1 MRNNPFTGKSTRTK
15 IFTVITVSA
24 IILLIALNLFL
35 TSFGIFGN
43 AYIDLTPEGLYTL
56 TPEMKDVCDDIFYMS
71 DGTRRDPGI
80 TITFC
85 DDPDNLIANTSTRL
99 VYYMA
104 TALDKRFKNCDVE
117 YYNAKMNPTALAKY
131 KTTSLTEIKSTDVI
145 ISYGARYSIVP
156 ADEFW
161 HIGSDDV
168 VYAFDGE
175 YKLASIMLSLTLVDR
190 PVAYFVNDHGETYYD
205 AGNAENEENN
215 KKTGAFAELL
225 MQRGFDIKTLSLSAL
240 IDNAEEG
247 ETPKIPDDCVLLII
261 NNPREDFRYDT
272 DNLGTFSAVSE
283 TDLLDKF
290 MIEDRGSIMV
300 SLDYKLDLPNFEDF
314 LAEWSIECTDTLV
327 KDSVNSLDDGLDTTI
342 IADYNLNE
350 ETYAYAIYGEYASR
364 SSSPRVVVENTGAII
379 SAFGDSEGA
388 NESGTPKTSR
398 LFTPFLYTSKD
409 AKQYGTSSYNALAAE
424 GQAVVAAI
432 GGRQT
437 IDENSGE
444 YSYSYI
450 FCAASPDFFSGS
462 TIANPSYA
470 NFDVI
475 SALVQNIA
483 RLETHADSS
492 LGGLSMN
499 NSDDKFGGKM
509 LVDFSMREEDKV
521 ESQYDEEGRRITK
534 TYLGLTTPKKI
545 IYTVIIFAIPLAAA
559 IVGAV
564 IHIKRKYL

>member
-1 MRNNPFTGKSTRTK
+1 
-15 IFTVITVSA
+15 
-24 IILLIALNLFL
+24 
-35 TSFGIFGN
+35 
-43 AYIDLTPEGLYTL
+43 
-56 TPEMKDVCDDIFYMS
+56 
-71 DGTRRDPGI
+71 
-80 TITFC
+80 
-85 DDPDNLIANTSTRL
+85 
-99 VYYMA
+99 
-104 TALDKRFKNCDVE
+104 
-117 YYNAKMNPTALAKY
+117 
-131 KTTSLTEIKSTDVI
+131 
-145 ISYGARYSIVP
+145 
-156 ADEFW
+156 
-161 HIGSDDV
+161 
-168 VYAFDGE
+168 
-175 YKLASIMLSLTLVDR
+175 
-190 PVAYFVNDHGETYYD
+190 
-205 AGNAENEENN
+205 
-215 KKTGAFAELL
+215 
-225 MQRGFDIKTLSLSAL
+225 
-240 IDNAEEG
+240 
-247 ETPKIPDDCVLLII
+247 
-261 NNPREDFRYDT
+261 
-272 DNLGTFSAVSE
+272 
-283 TDLLDKF
+283 
-290 MIEDRGSIMV
+290 MV

-379 SAFGDSEGA
+379 SAFGDSDGA

-545 IYTVIIFAIPLAAA
+545 IYTVIIFAISLAAA

-564 IHIKRKYL
+564 MHIKRKYL